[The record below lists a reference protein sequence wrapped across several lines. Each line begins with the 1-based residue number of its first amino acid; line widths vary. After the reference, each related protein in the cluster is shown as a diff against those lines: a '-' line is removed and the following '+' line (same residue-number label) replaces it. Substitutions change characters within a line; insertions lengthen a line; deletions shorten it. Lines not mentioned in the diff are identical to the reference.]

1 MQNNFF
7 SFLNG
12 SEIEEDLNEHLSDDQ
27 KQTLQQI
34 VQQNL
39 SLEQLREYLE
49 TVDNLD
55 EQ

>member
-7 SFLNG
+7 AFLQG

-27 KQTLQQI
+27 KQVLQQI

-49 TVDNLD
+49 TVENLD
-55 EQ
+55 E